1 MLRNWKFW
9 LGLLI
14 SLFFLFLAFRGVKL
28 NEAWQAL
35 STANYLYIIPALVAY
50 FIGVWLRAW
59 RWRVLLRPV
68 KDLSAR
74 RLFPTVVIG
83 YMANNILPARL
94 GEVVRAYILGENEK
108 VSKSATLATI
118 VVERMFDGLSMIG
131 FMIVILWLFPL
142 GAGSG
147 ADLLQ
152 GILLVG
158 APLFLIALI
167 AFFVIASSRSL
178 ALRLVG
184 FAVRFLPAGLRDK
197 VNHVIVAFLDGLAVL
212 RSPKD
217 VVVVFVLS
225 VIIWLFEASMYYIVM
240 LGFNFRQPF
249 YVLLLAT
256 AAANLFTIAPSTPG
270 YVGVF
275 DFPVR
280 ATLTT
285 FGVAEST
292 AISFTLVLHAALW
305 VPVTLLGVF
314 FLWRAGLSLGWLQ
327 ARGGAR
333 TAPDKTR
340 EKHI

>member
-9 LGLLI
+9 LGLII
-14 SLFFLFLAFRGVKL
+14 SLFFLALAFRGVQL
-28 NEAWQAL
+28 NDAWQAL
-35 STANYLYIIPALVAY
+35 STANYLYILPALVMY
-50 FIGVWLRAW
+50 FIGVYLRAW
-59 RWRVLLRPV
+59 RWRVLLKPV
-68 KDLSAR
+68 KDLTAG

-94 GEVVRAYILGENEK
+94 GEVVRAYILGAKET
-108 VSKSATLATI
+108 VSKSAALATI

-142 GAGSG
+142 GTGSG

-152 GILLVG
+152 GILRVG

-167 AFFVIASSRSL
+167 LFLVIASSRSL
-178 ALRLVG
+178 ALRLTD
-184 FAVRFLPAGLRDK
+184 FFLKFLPAGLRTK
-197 VNHVIVAFLDGLAVL
+197 INSVMGAFLDGLAVL
-212 RSPKD
+212 RSPRD
-217 VVVVFVLS
+217 VLIVFLLS
-225 VIIWLFEASMYYIVM
+225 IIVWLFEASMYYIIM
-240 LGFNFRQPF
+240 LGFNFSQPF

-280 ATLTT
+280 ATLTA
-285 FGVAEST
+285 FGVAESV

-305 VPVTLLGVF
+305 VPVTLLGLYY
-314 FLWRAGLSLGWLQ
+314 LWHEGLSLGWLRQ
-327 ARGGAR
+327 RSAK
-333 TAPDKTR
+333 KT
-340 EKHI
+340 E

>member
-9 LGLLI
+9 LGVVI
-14 SLFFLFLAFRGVKL
+14 SLFFLALAFRGVKL
-28 NEAWQAL
+28 DEAWQAL
-35 STANYLYIIPALVAY
+35 SSANYLYILPALVAY

-68 KDLSAR
+68 KDLSAN

-94 GEVVRAYILGENEK
+94 GELVRAYILGEKEK

-142 GAGSG
+142 GTGAG

-152 GILLVG
+152 GILRVG
-158 APLFLIALI
+158 APFFLVALI
-167 AFFVIASSRSL
+167 AFLVIASSRSL
-178 ALRLVG
+178 ALRLTD
-184 FAVRFLPAGLRDK
+184 FFLNFLPARLRDK
-197 VNHVIVAFLDGLAVL
+197 VNSVIGAFLDGLGAL

-217 VVVVFVLS
+217 VLTVFVLS
-225 VIIWLFEASMYYIVM
+225 VVIWLFEASMYYIIM
-240 LGFNFRQPF
+240 FGFNFRQPF

-285 FGVAEST
+285 YGVAESV

-305 VPVTLLGVF
+305 VPVTLLGLY
-314 FLWRAGLSLGWLQ
+314 FLWRDGLSLGWLRQ
-327 ARGGAR
+327 RGATSTEPTKPQWIG
-333 TAPDKTR
+333 
-340 EKHI
+340 